1 MEGAVGERDFFP
13 RGFGNEIIWRGF
25 FVLQLASFRFCCHL
39 LCGERP
45 CADHVEGAT
54 PAFSPLLHECLRVL
68 TGLFSPKHYRGV
80 GPLAHWLGHGG
91 EGVHHGIHLLFV
103 LGVGLPCPLGV
114 APSDYG
120 KVVVDLFERL
130 GVVAEHALGLGVE
143 GLRRFQER
151 GFPSRRQLLD
161 RLGVLGLPSLDQFGN
176 IHGIATTDGVEKG
189 KSDVAGDLV
198 CRLGHFVAGVNAL
211 LDEAK
216 GFLLGK
222 SCFSSY

>member
-1 MEGAVGERDFFP
+1 M
-13 RGFGNEIIWRGF
+13 
-25 FVLQLASFRFCCHL
+25 
-39 LCGERP
+39 
-45 CADHVEGAT
+45 
-54 PAFSPLLHECLRVL
+54 
-68 TGLFSPKHYRGV
+68 
-80 GPLAHWLGHGG
+80 
-91 EGVHHGIHLLFV
+91 
-103 LGVGLPCPLGV
+103 
-114 APSDYG
+114 
-120 KVVVDLFERL
+120 VVDFLERL

-143 GLRRFQER
+143 GLRGFQER

-189 KSDVAGDLV
+189 EGDVAWDLV

-216 GFLLGK
+216 GFLLGH